1 MKHQLALTLA
11 FTALLGA
18 PLSAQDGD
26 RVVVPFSNPS
36 GAKRLQCNLVDGSII
51 VKAHRGNDV
60 IVESKGLD
68 GGRKRRGSPPPGMRR
83 LEPPGVGL
91 QVDEQDNLIKIGAL
105 PSRSAEIT
113 ITAPADTSLKLSTVN
128 NGNITVEGVTG
139 EMDISNLNGNI
150 TIRDVGGA
158 VVAHTLNG
166 KLIAVL
172 HSVTAGKPMS
182 FSTLNGDV
190 DVTLPPDVK
199 ASLKMKSDNGDIFT
213 DFEVTLKPSTSTP
226 TGSRDSKG
234 RYKLRSDRTTYA
246 TINGGGP
253 DFSFTTLNGNLYIR
267 KGK

>member
-1 MKHQLALTLA
+1 MKRQLALTLA
-11 FTALLGA
+11 LTALVSA
-18 PLSAQDGD
+18 PLLRAQDSD

-51 VKAHRGNDV
+51 VKAHRGTEV
-60 IVESKGLD
+60 IVESKGLA
-68 GGRKRRGSPPPGMRR
+68 GRRRSTPPAGMRR
-83 LEPPGVGL
+83 LDPPGAGL
-91 QVDEQDNLIKIGAL
+91 QVDEQDNVIKIGAL
-105 PSRSAEIT
+105 PSRGAELT
-113 ITAPADTSLKLSTVN
+113 ITVPVDTSLKLSTVN
-128 NGNITVEGVTG
+128 NGNIMVEGVSG
-139 EMDISNLNGNI
+139 EMDISNLNGNVI
-150 TIRDVGGA
+150 IRDVGGA

-166 KLIAVL
+166 KLVAVL

-190 DVTLPPDVK
+190 DVTLPSDVK

-213 DFEVTLKPSTSTP
+213 DFEVTLKPSTSAVE
-226 TGSRDSKG
+226 GKRDAKG